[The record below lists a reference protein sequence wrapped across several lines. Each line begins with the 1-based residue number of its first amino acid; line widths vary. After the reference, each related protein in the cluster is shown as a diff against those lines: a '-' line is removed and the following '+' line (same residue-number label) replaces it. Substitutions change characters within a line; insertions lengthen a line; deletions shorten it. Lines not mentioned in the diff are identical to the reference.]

1 MQILVQSFLFTPKQG
16 GIQMQLKGGKQL
28 KQIKRD
34 ISTMTSAESAL
45 AVALLFSVW
54 SILVEMMI
62 MS

>member
-1 MQILVQSFLFTPKQG
+1 
-16 GIQMQLKGGKQL
+16 MQLKGGKQL